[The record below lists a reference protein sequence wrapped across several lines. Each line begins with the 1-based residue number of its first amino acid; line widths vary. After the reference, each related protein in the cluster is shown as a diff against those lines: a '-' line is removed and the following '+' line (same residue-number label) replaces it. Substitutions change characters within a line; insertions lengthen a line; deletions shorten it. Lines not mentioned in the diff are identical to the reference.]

1 MSVSDRK
8 PSPSIA
14 SPATDIPWG
23 KLSVQSTAILRQVVV
38 PVSLE
43 GYSPTETAKR
53 IGISPSSVSLLSD
66 YFASEVS
73 ELAQNKPPA
82 DG

>member
-1 MSVSDRK
+1 VSDRK
-8 PSPSIA
+8 ISPL
-14 SPATDIPWG
+14 IPPPETAAIRWDQ
-23 KLSVQSTAILRQVVV
+23 LSVQSTAILRQVVV

-82 DG
+82 DD